1 MLFISESVIEAMK
14 ENQKRQVAE
23 QVKRSNQLSEARDI
37 RSKGSNR
44 ITSFLSSARKQLNQ
58 MKDLQH
64 SEYFNQSDL
73 TGRESQ

>member
-23 QVKRSNQLSEARDI
+23 QVKRSNQLSEARD
-37 RSKGSNR
+37 
-44 ITSFLSSARKQLNQ
+44 
-58 MKDLQH
+58 KDLQH

-73 TGRESQ
+73 AERESQ

>member
-23 QVKRSNQLSEARDI
+23 QVKRSNQLSEARDN
-37 RSKGSNR
+37 RSKRSNR

-73 TGRESQ
+73 AERESQ